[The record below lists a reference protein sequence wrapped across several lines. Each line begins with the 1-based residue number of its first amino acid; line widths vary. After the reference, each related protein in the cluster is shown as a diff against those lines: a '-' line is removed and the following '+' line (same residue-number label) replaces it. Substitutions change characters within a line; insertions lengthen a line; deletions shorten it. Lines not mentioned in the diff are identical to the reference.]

1 MKRVLS
7 FVIIFS
13 MFLGFAA
20 FQCSSTEITSA
31 KLYIQQKNLPK
42 AKESLEKEVAK
53 NPKSD
58 EGYYL
63 LGYVLGEQG
72 NIKGMIENFD
82 KSLSISSK
90 FAKEID
96 NSRKY
101 YWQEG
106 FNKGVGMFN
115 KGAKAANPDSGKV
128 FYDKAIQSFNNAI
141 MCEPDS
147 ASTYKNLAFAYLSA
161 GKKENAIEP
170 LKKIISLDKSVDA
183 YVMLGELY
191 FENGNVLL
199 DKYSTSKDKN
209 DSLNAMKEYDKTIKL
224 LEEGRKIHGDNS
236 DLLMILS
243 NAYINSNKLDIAM
256 DAFASGVKKD
266 PNNKYYRYNYGVLL
280 LGANK
285 FDEAVEQFKKA
296 IEIDPSYSNA
306 SYNLGVTYLK
316 WGTYLREKSVEKNE
330 DDKSYLE
337 KFKLA
342 LDPLK
347 KYLEINPEDFKIWD
361 FLGKVY
367 ANLGMT
373 KESTEAFN
381 KADQFRK

>member
-1 MKRVLS
+1 MKRILS
-7 FVIIFS
+7 FVVIFS

-42 AKESLEKEVAK
+42 AKESLEKEIAK

-72 NIKGMIENFD
+72 NISEMIKNFE

-90 FAKEID
+90 FAKDID

-101 YWQEG
+101 YWQES

-128 FYDKAIQSFNNAI
+128 FYEKAIQSFKNAI

-147 ASTYKNLAFAYLSA
+147 ASTYKNLSFAYLSA
-161 GKKENAIEP
+161 GKKQEAIEP
-170 LKKIISLDKSVDA
+170 LKKIIALDKSVDA

-191 FENGNVLL
+191 FEEGNALL

-209 DSLNAMKEYDKTIKL
+209 DSLKAMEEYAKTINL
-224 LEEGRKIHGDNS
+224 LEEGRKLHGDNS

-243 NAYINSNKLDIAM
+243 NAYINANKLDIAM
-256 DAFASGVKKD
+256 DAFAAGVKKD

-285 FDEAVEQFKKA
+285 FEEAVEQFQKA

-316 WGTYLREKSVEKNE
+316 WGTYLREKSIEKNE
-330 DDKSYLE
+330 EDRSYLE

-347 KYLEINPEDFKIWD
+347 KYLEINPEDFKVWD

-373 KESTEAFN
+373 NESKEAFD
-381 KADQFRK
+381 KADQYRK

>member
-7 FVIIFS
+7 FVVILAMVF
-13 MFLGFAA
+13 GFAA

-31 KLYIQQKNLPK
+31 KLYIQQKNMQK
-42 AKESLEKEVAK
+42 AKESLEKEVSK

-72 NIKGMIENFD
+72 NIKDMISNFE
-82 KSLSISSK
+82 KSLAISPK
-90 FAKEID
+90 FAKDIE

-101 YWQEG
+101 YWQES

-115 KGAKAANPDSGKV
+115 KGTKAANPDSGKV
-128 FYDKAIQSFNNAI
+128 FYDRAIQSFNNSI
-141 MCEPDS
+141 LCEPDS
-147 ASTYKNLAFAYLSA
+147 AGTYKNLAFAYMSA
-161 GKKENAIEP
+161 GKKDNAIEP
-170 LKKIISLDKSVDA
+170 LQKIIKLENSVDA
-183 YVMLGELY
+183 YIMLGELY
-191 FENGNVLL
+191 FEKGNVLL

-209 DSLNAMKEYDKTIKL
+209 DSLNAIKEYGKTITL
-224 LEEGRKIHGDNS
+224 LEEGRKVHGDNS
-236 DLLMILS
+236 DLLMFLS
-243 NAYINSNKLDIAM
+243 NAYINSNKLDVAM

-285 FDEAVEQFKKA
+285 FEEAVEQFNKA
-296 IEIDPSYSNA
+296 IEIDPAYSNA

-316 WGTYLREKSVEKNE
+316 WGTSLREKSIEKNE
-330 DDKSYLE
+330 DDKTYLE

-347 KYLEINPEDFKIWD
+347 KYLEINKEDFKIWD

-373 KESTEAFN
+373 KESQESFD

>member
-1 MKRVLS
+1 MKRFLS
-7 FVIIFS
+7 YLILLS
-13 MFLGFAA
+13 MVMGFAA

-31 KLYIQQKNLPK
+31 KLYIQQKNLSK

-72 NIKGMIENFD
+72 DIPAMISAFD
-82 KSLSISSK
+82 KSLAISSK
-90 FAKEID
+90 FSKDID

-101 YWQEG
+101 YWQDS

-115 KGAKAANPDSGKV
+115 RGSKATSPDTTKM
-128 FYDKAIQSFNNAI
+128 FLNKAINSFKNAI
-141 MCEPDS
+141 LCEPDS
-147 ASTYKNLAFAYLSA
+147 ASTYKNLAYAYLNV
-161 GKKENAIEP
+161 GQKEDAVDA

-183 YVMLGELY
+183 YVMLGEIY
-191 FENGNVLL
+191 FEKGNNLL
-199 DKYSTSKDKN
+199 DKYATSKVAA
-209 DSLNAMKEYDKTIKL
+209 DSIEAMKQFEKTITL
-224 LEEGRKIHGDNS
+224 LEEGRKYHGDNS
-236 DLLMILS
+236 DILMILS
-243 NAYINSNKLDIAM
+243 NAYINSNKLDVAM
-256 DAFASGVKKD
+256 SAFESGVKKD

-285 FDEAVEQFKKA
+285 FDEAAAQFNKA
-296 IEIDPSYSNA
+296 IEIDPAYSNA
-306 SYNLGVTYLK
+306 FYNLGVTYLK
-316 WGTYLREKSVEKNE
+316 WGTFMREKAVEKND
-330 DDKSYLE
+330 DDKSYLD

-342 LDPLK
+342 LEPLK
-347 KYLEINPEDFKIWD
+347 KYLEQNQQDFKIWD

-373 KESTEAFN
+373 KESEDAFN

>member
-1 MKRVLS
+1 MKRFLS
-7 FVIIFS
+7 YTILLG

-72 NIKGMIENFD
+72 DISGMINAFD
-82 KSLSISSK
+82 KSLAISNK
-90 FAKEID
+90 FAKDID

-101 YWQEG
+101 YWQES

-115 KGAKAANPDSGKV
+115 RGAKATNADTSKI
-128 FYDKAIQSFNNAI
+128 FFDKAINSFKNAI
-141 MCEPDS
+141 LCEPDS
-147 ASTYKNLAFAYLSA
+147 AGTYKNLAFAYLNA
-161 GKKENAIEP
+161 GQKDNAVDA

-183 YVMLGELY
+183 YVMLGEIY
-191 FENGNVLL
+191 FERGNSLL
-199 DKYSTSKDKN
+199 DKYNSTKVAA
-209 DSLNAMKEYDKTIKL
+209 DSIEAMKEYEKTINL
-224 LEEGRKIHGDNS
+224 LEEGRKYHGDNS
-236 DLLMILS
+236 DILMILS
-243 NAYINSNKLDIAM
+243 NAYINSNKLDVAM
-256 DAFASGVKKD
+256 SAFESGVKKD

-280 LGANK
+280 LGGNR
-285 FDEAVEQFKKA
+285 FSEAEEQFKKA
-296 IEIDPSYSNA
+296 IEIDPDYSNA
-306 SYNLGVTYLK
+306 YYNLGVTYLK
-316 WGTYLREKSVEKNE
+316 WGTFLREKSVEKNE
-330 DDKSYLE
+330 DDKSYLD
-337 KFKLA
+337 KFKMA

-347 KYLEINPEDFKIWD
+347 KYLEKNQEDFKIWD

-373 KESTEAFN
+373 KESKEAFD
-381 KADQFRK
+381 KADQYRK

>member
-1 MKRVLS
+1 M
-7 FVIIFS
+7 
-13 MFLGFAA
+13 GFAA

-31 KLYIQQKNLPK
+31 KLYIQQKNLSK

-72 NIKGMIENFD
+72 DIPAMISAFD
-82 KSLSISSK
+82 KSLAISSK
-90 FAKEID
+90 FSKDID

-101 YWQEG
+101 YWQDS

-115 KGAKAANPDSGKV
+115 RGSKATSPDTTKM
-128 FYDKAIQSFNNAI
+128 FLNKAINSFKNAI
-141 MCEPDS
+141 LCEPDS
-147 ASTYKNLAFAYLSA
+147 ASTYKNLAYAYLNV
-161 GKKENAIEP
+161 GQKEDAVDA

-183 YVMLGELY
+183 YVMLGEIY
-191 FENGNVLL
+191 FEKGNNLL
-199 DKYSTSKDKN
+199 DKYATSKVAA
-209 DSLNAMKEYDKTIKL
+209 DSIEAMKQFEKTITL
-224 LEEGRKIHGDNS
+224 LEEGRKYHGDNS
-236 DLLMILS
+236 DILMILS
-243 NAYINSNKLDIAM
+243 NAYINSNKLDVAM
-256 DAFASGVKKD
+256 SAFESGVKKD

-285 FDEAVEQFKKA
+285 FDEAAAQFNKA
-296 IEIDPSYSNA
+296 IEIDPAYSNA
-306 SYNLGVTYLK
+306 FYNLGVTYLK
-316 WGTYLREKSVEKNE
+316 WGTFMREKAVEKND
-330 DDKSYLE
+330 DDKSYLD

-342 LDPLK
+342 LEPLK
-347 KYLEINPEDFKIWD
+347 KYLEQNQQDFKIWD

-373 KESTEAFN
+373 KESEDAFN

>member
-1 MKRVLS
+1 M
-7 FVIIFS
+7 VI
-13 MFLGFAA
+13 GFAA

-31 KLYIQQKNLPK
+31 KLYIQQKNLSK

-72 NIKGMIENFD
+72 DIPAMISAFD
-82 KSLSISSK
+82 KSLAISSK
-90 FAKEID
+90 FSKDID

-101 YWQEG
+101 YWQDS

-115 KGAKAANPDSGKV
+115 RGSKATSPDTTKM
-128 FYDKAIQSFNNAI
+128 FLNKAINSFKNAI
-141 MCEPDS
+141 LCEPDS
-147 ASTYKNLAFAYLSA
+147 ASTYKNLAYAYLNV
-161 GKKENAIEP
+161 GQKEDAVDA

-183 YVMLGELY
+183 YVMLGEIY
-191 FENGNVLL
+191 FEKGNNLL
-199 DKYSTSKDKN
+199 DKYATSKVAA
-209 DSLNAMKEYDKTIKL
+209 DSIEAMKQFEKTITL
-224 LEEGRKIHGDNS
+224 LEEGRKYHGDNS
-236 DLLMILS
+236 DILMILS
-243 NAYINSNKLDIAM
+243 NAYINSNKLDVAM
-256 DAFASGVKKD
+256 SAFESGVKKD

-285 FDEAVEQFKKA
+285 FDEAAAQFNKA
-296 IEIDPSYSNA
+296 IEIDPAYSNA
-306 SYNLGVTYLK
+306 FYNLGVTYLK
-316 WGTYLREKSVEKNE
+316 WGTFMREKAVEKND
-330 DDKSYLE
+330 DDKSYLD

-342 LDPLK
+342 LEPLK
-347 KYLEINPEDFKIWD
+347 KYLEQNQQDFKIWD

-373 KESTEAFN
+373 KESEDAFN

>member
-1 MKRVLS
+1 M
-7 FVIIFS
+7 VI
-13 MFLGFAA
+13 GFAA

-31 KLYIQQKNLPK
+31 KLYIQQKNLSK

-72 NIKGMIENFD
+72 DIPAMISAFD
-82 KSLSISSK
+82 KSLAISSK
-90 FAKEID
+90 FSKDID

-101 YWQEG
+101 YWQDS

-115 KGAKAANPDSGKV
+115 RGSKATSPDTTKM
-128 FYDKAIQSFNNAI
+128 FLNKAINSFKNSI
-141 MCEPDS
+141 LCEPDS
-147 ASTYKNLAFAYLSA
+147 ASTYKNLAYAYLNV
-161 GKKENAIEP
+161 GQKEDAVDA

-183 YVMLGELY
+183 YVMLGEIY
-191 FENGNVLL
+191 FEKGNNLL
-199 DKYSTSKDKN
+199 DKYATSKVAA
-209 DSLNAMKEYDKTIKL
+209 DSIEAMKQFEKTITL
-224 LEEGRKIHGDNS
+224 LEEGRKYHGDNS
-236 DLLMILS
+236 DILMILS
-243 NAYINSNKLDIAM
+243 NAYINSNKLDVAM
-256 DAFASGVKKD
+256 SAFESGVKKD

-285 FDEAVEQFKKA
+285 FDEAAAQFNKA
-296 IEIDPSYSNA
+296 IEIDPAYSNA
-306 SYNLGVTYLK
+306 FYNLGVTYLK
-316 WGTYLREKSVEKNE
+316 WGTFMREKAVEKND
-330 DDKSYLE
+330 DDKSYLD

-342 LDPLK
+342 LEPLK
-347 KYLEINPEDFKIWD
+347 KYLEQNQQDFKIWD

-373 KESTEAFN
+373 KESEDAFN